1 MMPETTTGWA
11 LLAVVA
17 SHALYV
23 VLLVLRA
30 MLGNR
35 QDRDFLGEGILHGV
49 SAYTALLWG
58 PFVLAL
64 QALRALVLD
73 PLRLDLEWG
82 GDHDDSTTNPAK
94 FTRGR
99 TMRKV
104 APRVSVG
111 TYTFRSFNRETD
123 RETTTTNQIVTLGWR
138 HVGLTVIRSG
148 LPVDDA
154 RKPAWALPAE
164 SDS

>member
-1 MMPETTTGWA
+1 MSAKT
-11 LLAVVA
+11 LLLLVLA
-17 SHALYV
+17 SHALYGL
-23 VLLVLRA
+23 LLVLRA
-30 MLGNR
+30 FFGNR
-35 QDRDFLGEGILHGV
+35 QDRDFLADGLLHGV

-58 PFVLAL
+58 PFVLVV
-64 QALRALVLD
+64 QILRALVLS

-111 TYTFRSFNRETD
+111 TYVFRSYNRDTE
-123 RETTTTNQIVTLGWR
+123 RETTTANRILTIGWR
-138 HVGLTVIRSG
+138 YVGLTVIRSG

-154 RKPAWALPAE
+154 KKPAWALPAE